1 MATEQPEGSAPSV
14 ESRMAAFFG
23 APEPEVAAE
32 PEAVAEEVPVEEE
45 PKPEEE
51 AAPESDVEDLDVD
64 GEIYK
69 VPPSLKAKV
78 SEWKEGALRR
88 EDYTRKTQ
96 DLADLHRQAQTMA
109 EAITLRQQF
118 DTEVSK
124 EKDELARVTST
135 LEQYKQIDWQNIE
148 VENYIKLRGQMD
160 SLKERASELNQAI
173 NSKAK
178 EFSQKTE
185 EQKKKTV
192 QAGLDYLKKSI
203 PNFGSE
209 SVQSA
214 AAGAKNAGYTEQE
227 LENIYDAR
235 FALLSWKAS
244 QFDKLQSGKADA
256 VKTAQKA
263 PPVVKPG
270 AKTQQVGTQE
280 KSLRQQLKKDG
291 SLKTA
296 AALLASRMR

>member
-178 EFSQKTE
+178 ELARRRKNRRRRLFRPAWTTSRSLFPTSDRNQCSQQRPGPRTP
-185 EQKKKTV
+185 V
-192 QAGLDYLKKSI
+192 I
-203 PNFGSE
+203 PNRNWRTSTMPGSPF
-209 SVQSA
+209 SR
-214 AAGAKNAGYTEQE
+214 G
-227 LENIYDAR
+227 R
-235 FALLSWKAS
+235 HLSSTSCKAVRPMLS
-244 QFDKLQSGKADA
+244 
-256 VKTAQKA
+256 
-263 PPVVKPG
+263 
-270 AKTQQVGTQE
+270 
-280 KSLRQQLKKDG
+280 RQHKRLPR
-291 SLKTA
+291 L
-296 AALLASRMR
+296 